1 MVAALVCA
9 EAASEGAHFK
19 NASRDLLKKFL
30 TPSQEWP
37 KFYMASL
44 PFEHGDFDIPFCLP
58 HMFVEQK
65 ILDKEEWQLAAGSPM
80 HRHVGSAVQGPVQ
93 RLCVPEPLGRWS
105 CVHQDC
111 QHVPGLLAKLPLWK
125 PKQGSQ
131 VT

>member
-1 MVAALVCA
+1 MVAALACA
-9 EAASEGAHFK
+9 EAASEGAHLK

-93 RLCVPEPLGRWS
+93 DYVPLSLWGDGVVFTKTAS
-105 CVHQDC
+105 MFQVY
-111 QHVPGLLAKLPLWK
+111 LPNCPFGNQSRG
-125 PKQGSQ
+125 PK
-131 VT
+131 